1 MASVAVVALVV
12 PAEAEVPAVAEAAV
26 LAAVAEI
33 DGNHKLH
40 TPLE

>member
-12 PAEAEVPAVAEAAV
+12 PAVAEVPAVAVA
-26 LAAVAEI
+26 AAVAEI